1 MAATPIVDARALV
14 KRYPKPGK
22 QREEFLAVDGV
33 SLAIQPGEVFGILG
47 PNGAGKT
54 TTLEMIEGLSDIDS
68 GEVFVDGID
77 VQKEPNRVKEI
88 IGVQL
93 QANEYFD
100 HLTLSDLLRLFSQL
114 FHRNDD
120 PIPLLKRVELEEKA
134 GAKPAQLSGGQKQR
148 FSIASAL
155 INEPR
160 VLFLDEPTTG
170 LDPQAKRKLW
180 TLVEEL
186 NEAGMTI
193 VLTTHNM
200 EEAEY
205 LCDRI
210 AIMDHG
216 RIVAEGTPQD
226 LILQYAP
233 EPPAARLHG
242 NLEDVFLHLTGHKLR
257 E

>member
-1 MAATPIVDARALV
+1 MPIVEARNLV
-14 KRYPKPGK
+14 KQYRKPGRK
-22 QREEFLAVDGV
+22 REHLLAVDGV
-33 SLAIQPGEVFGILG
+33 SLAIEPGEVFGILG

-54 TTLEMIEGLSDIDS
+54 TTLEMLEGLTDIDS
-68 GEVFVDGID
+68 GDALIDGID
-77 VQKEPNRVKEI
+77 VSKEPNRVKEI

-100 HLTLSDLLRLFSQL
+100 HLTLADLLNLFSGL
-114 FHRNDD
+114 FHRRVD
-120 PIPLLKRVELEEKA
+120 PLALLRRVGLEEKA
-134 GAKPAQLSGGQKQR
+134 EAKPAQLSGGQKQR

-155 INEPR
+155 INEPK

-170 LDPQAKRKLW
+170 LDPQAKRNLW
-180 TLVEEL
+180 KLVEEL
-186 NEAGMTI
+186 NAAGMTI

-200 EEAEY
+200 EEAEH

-216 RIVAEGTPQD
+216 RIVAAGAPQE
-226 LILQYAP
+226 LILEHAP

-242 NLEDVFLHLTGHKLR
+242 NLEDVFLTLTGHALR